1 MDIASSLVAF
11 EAWDWNKKKQT
22 PAQRALLNTGNA
34 THYTARSRATNP
46 L

>member
-22 PAQRALLNTGNA
+22 PAQRGVEHRKRDAL
-34 THYTARSRATNP
+34 
-46 L
+46 